1 MQNSD
6 TLWCTSILTRLCYFK
21 FSSLFPSLICIAIIR
36 FCLTL
41 LVVETQPIR
50 WRKKQIAERVEEKQ
64 PHIYTDRCWRYLW
77 DVCSLVE
84 ESGGTRRCGGSPGSL
99 GRAASSGCQWRDSNA
114 NRPVG
119 TKVAVET
126 LGLMTSCLH
135 NGTSTFISSLA
146 KCRRRSRRR
155 GGPIHPN
162 IKTHTNGI
170 RIVDVNL
177 EIAFDFYVSTIT
189 VANRSDGCWALRT
202 LIRFCVGPMLM
213 VFMEPQC
220 VNVLLVSI
228 YSISVHSSQKF
239 GVSKVLTVLHQS
251 FYCFTENTWY
261 VHFYFG
267 KLPNYF
273 GASGI

>member
-1 MQNSD
+1 MYLYID
-6 TLWCTSILTRLCYFK
+6 ASILFQV
-21 FSSLFPSLICIAIIR
+21 FLFPSLICIAIIR
-36 FCLTL
+36 FCSTL

-64 PHIYTDRCWRYLW
+64 PHIHPDRCWRYLW
-77 DVCSLVE
+77 DVCRLVE

-162 IKTHTNGI
+162 IKTHTNGL
-170 RIVDVNL
+170 RIVDVHL

-189 VANRSDGCWALRT
+189 VANRSDGCWFFFTDFNKIVCRSDADGFCGAAVCKRSSGFLY
-202 LIRFCVGPMLM
+202 LQYIRA
-213 VFMEPQC
+213 Q
-220 VNVLLVSI
+220 
-228 YSISVHSSQKF
+228 
-239 GVSKVLTVLHQS
+239 
-251 FYCFTENTWY
+251 
-261 VHFYFG
+261 
-267 KLPNYF
+267 
-273 GASGI
+273 